1 MSNITETSY
10 SAYDSASDRDDQI
23 LAIRE
28 AEGVSLAKATKIR
41 TEIAKER
48 GDSASRNCITD
59 SMYAFLAE
67 GEKTEAEFKAW
78 VEENG
83 TANTLRWFKHHD
95 KVRQL
100 TNELHSRLSS

>member
-1 MSNITETSY
+1 MSTITTTAY
-10 SAYDSASDRDDQI
+10 DAYDSSEDRDEQI

-28 AEGVSLAKATKIR
+28 IEEVSLSKATKIR

-48 GDSASRNCITD
+48 GDSTSRASITD

-83 TANTLRWFKHHD
+83 TENTMRWFKHHD

>member
-1 MSNITETSY
+1 MFISTTAY
-10 SAYDSASDRDDQI
+10 DAYDSATDCDDQT

-28 AEGVSLAKATKIR
+28 SESVSLNKAIKIR

-48 GDSASRNCITD
+48 GDSTRRSGITD
-59 SMYAFLAE
+59 SMYAFLEE
-67 GEKTEAEFKAW
+67 GIKTEAEFKAW

-83 TANTLRWFKHHD
+83 TANTMRWFKYHD